1 MEIICQHAYLLMH
14 AWVSPLYSLPC
25 HSELPTLTKSG
36 TQSPFLLKD
45 ISFLDWEGKPSY
57 GICNCILLTSC
68 GENTETSKA
77 CFPYGNSC
85 LLLSISQSLALLS
98 PTTPP
103 WPKTPFLTPT
113 TLTFHAFSLPLPVDL
128 WQRQGTAGT
137 AGSLETPCAVCQ
149 QGIKPSHLYPVYY
162 EVCTIPSHQFH
173 QARRTIHTCAPPSSS
188 VTTGRKLKLCKVAR
202 QIDNNDN

>member
-45 ISFLDWEGKPSY
+45 ISFLGWEGKPSY
-57 GICNCILLTSC
+57 GICNCIFLTSC
-68 GENTETSKA
+68 GENTGTSKA

-137 AGSLETPCAVCQ
+137 AGSLETRVLFVSRVSNPATSTQ
-149 QGIKPSHLYPVYY
+149 YTMGSILYPVTSFTKT
-162 EVCTIPSHQFH
+162 EGPSIPAPLHQL
-173 QARRTIHTCAPPSSS
+173 QLQLAESLNCAR
-188 VTTGRKLKLCKVAR
+188 
-202 QIDNNDN
+202 